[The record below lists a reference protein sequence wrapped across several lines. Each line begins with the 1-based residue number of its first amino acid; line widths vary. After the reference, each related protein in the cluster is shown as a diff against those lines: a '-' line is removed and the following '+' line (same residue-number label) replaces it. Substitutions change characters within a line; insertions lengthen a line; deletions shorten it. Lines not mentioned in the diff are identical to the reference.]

1 MSFSPR
7 QLHCLDAMGFVA
19 WTNRSTGHAVVS
31 EQPTAPHTVE
41 ELPIADAI
49 SAQPPVGSIKSS
61 TTTTGPAS
69 NNIVANAAMPS
80 AINQL
85 AQWLVRQPL
94 AQLNYKGRQASYI
107 GSDQAA
113 LLVVCVQA
121 AESSSL
127 PLSRES
133 TQLFDLMMRA
143 IEMPRTGFRQCALPT
158 VASAHAS
165 DTSQTVYIDD
175 IFTPQTRAVL
185 VLDPNDASASESS
198 NAHTVLLP
206 SSSLPLWRVP
216 HPDLLLRVPALKR
229 QAWEELKG
237 LRRVLDDHG

>member
-1 MSFSPR
+1 MSFSAR

-19 WTNRSTGHAVVS
+19 WTSRSNDHAVVS
-31 EQPTAPHTVE
+31 ERPTVPHAVE
-41 ELPIADAI
+41 ELPIADAVPAQSPI
-49 SAQPPVGSIKSS
+49 SSLTSS
-61 TTTTGPAS
+61 SATTGPAT
-69 NNIVANAAMPS
+69 NNYMANAAMPS

-94 AQLNYKGRQASYI
+94 AQLNYKGRQASYM
-107 GSDQAA
+107 GSEQAA

-121 AESSSL
+121 ADSSSL

-143 IEMPRTGFRQCALPT
+143 IEMPRTGFRQCAVPA

-165 DTSQTVYIDD
+165 DTSQTVYLDD

-185 VLDPNDASASESS
+185 VLDPIDTSASEAS

-206 SSSLPLWRVP
+206 TSSLPLWRVP
-216 HPDLLLRVPALKR
+216 HPDLLLRAPALKR
-229 QAWEELKG
+229 QAWEALKG